1 MGVDQQ
7 KPLSFTRG
15 TPGTV
20 SARWMPAVHVVLP
33 SVVQCISCFDSCVQ
47 VHMHPQVPLPA
58 RLSPKADV
66 CKLCWSCKVEH
77 PVTKHLA
84 TCPAIFELGAALS
97 SNIRPME
104 LSLQSCPPDPDLPFL
119 PCPLHLTMH
128 AINSIMGKRAW
139 ACASN
144 QRSPDGL
151 CALASSKVHKWEQH
165 HGK

>member
-1 MGVDQQ
+1 MQGMVAIMSCDIVIRSESIQST
-7 KPLSFTRG
+7 PL
-15 TPGTV
+15 
-20 SARWMPAVHVVLP
+20 
-33 SVVQCISCFDSCVQ
+33 QCISCFDSSVQ

-58 RLSPKADV
+58 RLSPKADA

-84 TCPAIFELGAALS
+84 TCPAIFEVGAALS

-144 QRSPDGL
+144 QLSPDGL